1 MKKIITFATTAALL
15 LGSTGVTAFGSTFA
29 DIDTVPW
36 PGAATFLDQAA
47 SLGLMSG
54 YTEDGKKYCKPRNP
68 VTYCEATQL
77 MYSIMKTYTKQDV
90 TSTTITK
97 WTPIMQAY
105 KIPTWAYNA
114 VAYAL
119 ENGILITND
128 LSEFMSGTTQ
138 KNAPREKVG
147 VIFGK
152 ALGKIYTVDTSAKLT
167 YKDAASITA
176 SAAPYLDL
184 LYDKNI
190 MVGDDMGN
198 FNPKVNINRAEMA
211 VLSVKTYNTLTSSG
225 SQTQQPETPSSGT
238 VSCTVVSASLLSS
251 GELFLSLK
259 TSSGSGLNLFAASSI
274 KPTYNGE
281 TVSLSDIGKDDTLS
295 VTYSGDQIK
304 SLTITK
310 SAGGIG
316 SSQSYDEIK
325 KISSTKIYVL
335 NGSKEYNFYLDDDVK
350 VTIDGSSSTL
360 KKLTDGL
367 DDDKVYSV
375 KLRLDK
381 DEYVI
386 QIDATENNNNPR
398 TGTLTYLDSDEL
410 TIKAGSKE
418 YDYDLADDDITVSGG
433 SSMTFS
439 KLKRDY
445 EDYNYNVTLTLNSS
459 NKVTKITINSAEDEE
474 NGILT
479 YINSNRL
486 TIKAGSKEYDYR
498 IDEDVKVTIDGKS
511 GSLST
516 LKDNYKSVSYRVSLT
531 LDRDDYVTKIEA
543 TKDEESVSEGTLT
556 YMSSSYIKIE
566 DKDEKE
572 YKYDVLDDT
581 DDIDVT
587 IDGKSFSYDQ
597 LRDRYKDSTY
607 EVELTF
613 KSGEV
618 SKIKATNKDAT
629 KGELRDIDLDDE
641 TIIIRVDSRNK
652 TYDLASDVTVTI
664 DGSSS
669 SLSKLDREF
678 NDYGY
683 NFTVELTLD
692 SKDRVTKIKATDSD
706 SGDTVKGDLDK
717 LTSLYI
723 TVDDEKYYFADDVDD
738 ITFIVDDR
746 TRDYDWLYD
755 AFYEDDD
762 DFRVTLTLNSK
773 DEVTKVT
780 ATTR

>member
-1 MKKIITFATTAALL
+1 MKKLIAFATTASLL
-15 LGSTGVTAFGSTFA
+15 LGSTGITAFGSTFA

-54 YTEDGKKYCKPRNP
+54 YTENGKKYCKPKNP

-90 TSTTITK
+90 TTDTITK

-119 ENGILITND
+119 ENGILITSD
-128 LSEFMSGTTQ
+128 LSKFMSGTTQ
-138 KNAPREKVG
+138 KNAPREDVG

-152 ALGKIYTVDTSAKLT
+152 ALGKVFSVDTSAKLT
-167 YKDAASITA
+167 YKDASSISS

-184 LYDKNI
+184 LYDKKI
-190 MVGDDMGN
+190 MVGDDNNN

-238 VSCTVVSASLLSS
+238 VTGTVVSASLLSN

-274 KPTYNGE
+274 KPTYDGE
-281 TVSLSDIGKDDTLS
+281 SVSLSDIGKDDTLS

-304 SLTITK
+304 SVTITK
-310 SAGGIG
+310 SANGIG
-316 SSQSYDEIK
+316 SSQAYDEIK

-335 NGSKEYNFYLDDDVK
+335 KGSKEYNFYLDDDVE

-360 KKLTDGL
+360 KKLTDKL
-367 DDDKVYSV
+367 DDNKVYSV

-381 DEYVI
+381 DEYVTK
-386 QIDATENNNNPR
+386 IDATENNNNPR

-418 YDYDLADDDITVSGG
+418 YDYKLADSDITVSGG

-445 EDYNYNVTLTLNSS
+445 KGSNYNVTLTLNSS
-459 NKVTKITINSAEDEE
+459 NKVTKITINSSEDEE
-474 NGILT
+474 NGVLT
-479 YINSNRL
+479 FINSYRL
-486 TIKAGSKEYDYR
+486 TIKAGSKEYDYN
-498 IDEDVKVTIDGKS
+498 IDEDVDVTINDKS
-511 GSLST
+511 SKLST
-516 LKDNYKSVSYRVSLT
+516 LRDNYKSISYRVSLT
-531 LDRDDYVTKIEA
+531 LDRDDYVTKIKA
-543 TKDEESVSEGTLT
+543 TEDEESVSEGTLT
-556 YMSSSYIKIE
+556 YMGSSYIKIE

-572 YKYDVLDDT
+572 YKYNVLEDT

-607 EVELTF
+607 EVSLSF

-629 KGELRDIDLDDE
+629 KGDLRDIDLDNE

-669 SLSKLDREF
+669 SLSKLEREF

-692 SKDRVTKIKATDSD
+692 SRDRVTKIKATDSE
-706 SGDTVKGDLDK
+706 SSNTVKGDLDK
-717 LTSLYI
+717 LTSRYI
-723 TVDDEKYYFADDVDD
+723 KVDGKEYDFAKNVDDT
-738 ITFIVDDR
+738 TFVIDGK
-746 TRDYDWLYD
+746 TRDYDRLYD
-755 AFYEDDD
+755 AFYDDKD